1 MDINQVLKD
10 ASKEIELANS
20 QADIDERVKT
30 AAQELAAIGLY
41 DYVIITSNIEES
53 VQDMFKA
60 GFAAEIKLTEEE
72 LMIGELARLQT
83 LMMLYENKEEY
94 EKAAVLLKKV
104 NDIKKRL
111 R

>member
-1 MDINQVLKD
+1 MDNNIKMTNKD
-10 ASKEIELANS
+10 LEILAELLF
-20 QADIDERVKT
+20 DKLMER
-30 AAQELAAIGLY
+30 QEEL
-41 DYVIITSNIEES
+41 DREFEEN

-60 GFAAEIKLTEEE
+60 GFTAELKLTEEE

>member
-1 MDINQVLKD
+1 MDNTINMTNEEL
-10 ASKEIELANS
+10 EILAELLFDKLM
-20 QADIDERVKT
+20 QR
-30 AAQELAAIGLY
+30 QEEL
-41 DYVIITSNIEES
+41 DREFEEN

-60 GFAAEIKLTEEE
+60 GFTAEIKLTEEE

>member
-1 MDINQVLKD
+1 MDNNIKMTNEEL
-10 ASKEIELANS
+10 EILAEMLF
-20 QADIDERVKT
+20 DKLMER
-30 AAQELAAIGLY
+30 QEEY
-41 DYVIITSNIEES
+41 DREFEES

-60 GFAAEIKLTEEE
+60 GFTAEIKLTEEE

-104 NDIKKRL
+104 NDIKKKL

>member
-1 MDINQVLKD
+1 MDNNIKMTNEELEILAELLFDKLMERQEEYD
-10 ASKEIELANS
+10 KEF
-20 QADIDERVKT
+20 
-30 AAQELAAIGLY
+30 
-41 DYVIITSNIEES
+41 EES

-60 GFAAEIKLTEEE
+60 GFTAELKLTEEE

>member
-1 MDINQVLKD
+1 MDNKTKMTNRELEKLAELLFDKLMERQEEYD
-10 ASKEIELANS
+10 IEFKQN
-20 QADIDERVKT
+20 
-30 AAQELAAIGLY
+30 
-41 DYVIITSNIEES
+41 

-60 GFAAEIKLTEEE
+60 GFAAELKLTEEE

>member
-1 MDINQVLKD
+1 MHNINNMTNEEL
-10 ASKEIELANS
+10 EILAELLF
-20 QADIDERVKT
+20 DKLMER
-30 AAQELAAIGLY
+30 QEEY
-41 DYVIITSNIEES
+41 DREFEES

>member
-1 MDINQVLKD
+1 
-10 ASKEIELANS
+10 
-20 QADIDERVKT
+20 
-30 AAQELAAIGLY
+30 
-41 DYVIITSNIEES
+41 
-53 VQDMFKA
+53 
-60 GFAAEIKLTEEE
+60 
-72 LMIGELARLQT
+72 MIGELARLQT

>member
-1 MDINQVLKD
+1 MDNITNMTNEEL
-10 ASKEIELANS
+10 EILAELLF
-20 QADIDERVKT
+20 DKLMER
-30 AAQELAAIGLY
+30 QEEY
-41 DYVIITSNIEES
+41 DREFEES

-104 NDIKKRL
+104 NDIKKKL

>member
-1 MDINQVLKD
+1 MDNNIKMTNEEL
-10 ASKEIELANS
+10 EILAELLF
-20 QADIDERVKT
+20 DKLMER
-30 AAQELAAIGLY
+30 QEEY
-41 DYVIITSNIEES
+41 DREFEES

-60 GFAAEIKLTEEE
+60 GFTAELKLTEEE

>member
-1 MDINQVLKD
+1 MDNIINMTNEEL
-10 ASKEIELANS
+10 EILAELLF
-20 QADIDERVKT
+20 DKLMER
-30 AAQELAAIGLY
+30 QEEY
-41 DYVIITSNIEES
+41 DREFEES

-60 GFAAEIKLTEEE
+60 GFTAEIKLTEEE

>member
-1 MDINQVLKD
+1 MDNNIKMTD
-10 ASKEIELANS
+10 KELETLAELLFDKLM
-20 QADIDERVKT
+20 QR
-30 AAQELAAIGLY
+30 QEEY
-41 DYVIITSNIEES
+41 DREFEES

>member
-1 MDINQVLKD
+1 MDNITKMTNEEL
-10 ASKEIELANS
+10 EILAELLF
-20 QADIDERVKT
+20 DKLMER
-30 AAQELAAIGLY
+30 QEEL
-41 DYVIITSNIEES
+41 DREFEEN

-60 GFAAEIKLTEEE
+60 GFTAEIKLTEEE

>member
-1 MDINQVLKD
+1 MDNKIKMTD
-10 ASKEIELANS
+10 KELEILAELLFDKLMQRQEEYDIEFEQN
-20 QADIDERVKT
+20 V
-30 AAQELAAIGLY
+30 QE
-41 DYVIITSNIEES
+41 
-53 VQDMFKA
+53 MFKA
-60 GFAAEIKLTEEE
+60 GFAAELKLTEEE

-104 NDIKKRL
+104 NNIKKRL

>member
-1 MDINQVLKD
+1 MDNNINMTNEEL
-10 ASKEIELANS
+10 EILAELLF
-20 QADIDERVKT
+20 DKLMER
-30 AAQELAAIGLY
+30 QEEY
-41 DYVIITSNIEES
+41 DREFEES

-60 GFAAEIKLTEEE
+60 GFTAEIKLTEEE

>member
-1 MDINQVLKD
+1 MDNNIKMTN
-10 ASKEIELANS
+10 KELEIIAELLFDKLMQRQEEYDIEFEQN
-20 QADIDERVKT
+20 
-30 AAQELAAIGLY
+30 
-41 DYVIITSNIEES
+41 

-60 GFAAEIKLTEEE
+60 GFAAELKLTEEE
-72 LMIGELARLQT
+72 LMSGELARLQT

>member
-1 MDINQVLKD
+1 MDNKTKMTN
-10 ASKEIELANS
+10 KELEKLAELLF
-20 QADIDERVKT
+20 DKLMER
-30 AAQELAAIGLY
+30 QEEY
-41 DYVIITSNIEES
+41 DMEFEQN

-60 GFAAEIKLTEEE
+60 GFAAELKLTEEE

>member
-1 MDINQVLKD
+1 MDNNIKMTNEEL
-10 ASKEIELANS
+10 EILAELLF
-20 QADIDERVKT
+20 DKLMER
-30 AAQELAAIGLY
+30 QEEY
-41 DYVIITSNIEES
+41 DREFEES

-60 GFAAEIKLTEEE
+60 GFTAEIKLTEEE

-104 NDIKKRL
+104 NDIKKKL

>member
-1 MDINQVLKD
+1 MDNIKNMTN
-10 ASKEIELANS
+10 KELEILAELLF
-20 QADIDERVKT
+20 DKLMER
-30 AAQELAAIGLY
+30 QEEY
-41 DYVIITSNIEES
+41 DMEFEQN

-60 GFAAEIKLTEEE
+60 GFTAEIKLTEEE

>member
-1 MDINQVLKD
+1 MDNNIKMTNEEL
-10 ASKEIELANS
+10 EILAELLF
-20 QADIDERVKT
+20 DKLMER
-30 AAQELAAIGLY
+30 QEEY
-41 DYVIITSNIEES
+41 DREFEES

-60 GFAAEIKLTEEE
+60 GFTAELKLTDEE

>member
-1 MDINQVLKD
+1 MDNKIKMTN
-10 ASKEIELANS
+10 KELEILAELLF
-20 QADIDERVKT
+20 DKLMER
-30 AAQELAAIGLY
+30 QEEY
-41 DYVIITSNIEES
+41 DREFEEN

-60 GFAAEIKLTEEE
+60 GFTAEIKLTEEE

-104 NDIKKRL
+104 NDIKKKL

>member
-1 MDINQVLKD
+1 MDNNIKMTNKD
-10 ASKEIELANS
+10 LEILAELLF
-20 QADIDERVKT
+20 DKLMER
-30 AAQELAAIGLY
+30 QEEY
-41 DYVIITSNIEES
+41 DREFEQN

-60 GFAAEIKLTEEE
+60 GFAAELKLTEEE

>member
-1 MDINQVLKD
+1 MDNNIKMTN
-10 ASKEIELANS
+10 KELEILAELLF
-20 QADIDERVKT
+20 DKLMER
-30 AAQELAAIGLY
+30 QEEY
-41 DYVIITSNIEES
+41 DKEFEES

-60 GFAAEIKLTEEE
+60 GFAAELKLTEEE

>member
-1 MDINQVLKD
+1 MDNKIKMTNEEL
-10 ASKEIELANS
+10 EILAELLF
-20 QADIDERVKT
+20 DKLMER
-30 AAQELAAIGLY
+30 QEEL
-41 DYVIITSNIEES
+41 DREFEEN

>member
-1 MDINQVLKD
+1 MDNKTKMTNEEL
-10 ASKEIELANS
+10 EILAELLF
-20 QADIDERVKT
+20 DKLMER
-30 AAQELAAIGLY
+30 QEEY
-41 DYVIITSNIEES
+41 DREFEES

-60 GFAAEIKLTEEE
+60 GFTAELKLTEEE

>member
-1 MDINQVLKD
+1 MDNITNMTNKAL
-10 ASKEIELANS
+10 EILAELLF
-20 QADIDERVKT
+20 DKLMER
-30 AAQELAAIGLY
+30 QEEY
-41 DYVIITSNIEES
+41 DREFEQN
-53 VQDMFKA
+53 VQDKFKA
-60 GFAAEIKLTEEE
+60 GFAAELKLTEEE

>member
-1 MDINQVLKD
+1 MDNIKNMTNEEL
-10 ASKEIELANS
+10 EILAELLF
-20 QADIDERVKT
+20 DKLMER
-30 AAQELAAIGLY
+30 QEEY
-41 DYVIITSNIEES
+41 DREFEES

-60 GFAAEIKLTEEE
+60 GFTAEIKLTEEE

-104 NDIKKRL
+104 NDIKKKL

>member
-1 MDINQVLKD
+1 MDNKTKMTD
-10 ASKEIELANS
+10 KELEILADLLFDKLMERQEELDREFEDN
-20 QADIDERVKT
+20 
-30 AAQELAAIGLY
+30 
-41 DYVIITSNIEES
+41 

-60 GFAAEIKLTEEE
+60 GFTAEIKLTEEE

-104 NDIKKRL
+104 NDIKKKL
-111 R
+111 K

>member
-1 MDINQVLKD
+1 MDNINNMTNEEL
-10 ASKEIELANS
+10 EILAELLF
-20 QADIDERVKT
+20 DKLMER
-30 AAQELAAIGLY
+30 QEEY
-41 DYVIITSNIEES
+41 DREFEEN

-60 GFAAEIKLTEEE
+60 GFTAEIKLTEEE

-104 NDIKKRL
+104 NDIKKKL
-111 R
+111 Q

>member
-1 MDINQVLKD
+1 MDNNIKMTN
-10 ASKEIELANS
+10 KELEIIAELLFDKLMQRQEEYDIEFEQN
-20 QADIDERVKT
+20 
-30 AAQELAAIGLY
+30 
-41 DYVIITSNIEES
+41 

-60 GFAAEIKLTEEE
+60 GFAAELKLTEEE

-104 NDIKKRL
+104 NEIKNKL

>member
-1 MDINQVLKD
+1 MDNKTKMTD
-10 ASKEIELANS
+10 KELEILAELLF
-20 QADIDERVKT
+20 DKLMER
-30 AAQELAAIGLY
+30 QEEY
-41 DYVIITSNIEES
+41 DREFEES

-60 GFAAEIKLTEEE
+60 GFTSELKLTEEE

-104 NDIKKRL
+104 NDIKKKL

>member
-1 MDINQVLKD
+1 MDNITNMTNEEL
-10 ASKEIELANS
+10 EILAELLF
-20 QADIDERVKT
+20 DKLMER
-30 AAQELAAIGLY
+30 QEEY
-41 DYVIITSNIEES
+41 DREFEES

-60 GFAAEIKLTEEE
+60 GFTAELKLTEEE

-104 NDIKKRL
+104 NDIKKKL

>member
-1 MDINQVLKD
+1 MDNKIKMTD
-10 ASKEIELANS
+10 KELEILAELLFDKLM
-20 QADIDERVKT
+20 QR
-30 AAQELAAIGLY
+30 QEEY
-41 DYVIITSNIEES
+41 DREFEEN
-53 VQDMFKA
+53 VQEMFKA
-60 GFAAEIKLTEEE
+60 GFAAELKLTEEE